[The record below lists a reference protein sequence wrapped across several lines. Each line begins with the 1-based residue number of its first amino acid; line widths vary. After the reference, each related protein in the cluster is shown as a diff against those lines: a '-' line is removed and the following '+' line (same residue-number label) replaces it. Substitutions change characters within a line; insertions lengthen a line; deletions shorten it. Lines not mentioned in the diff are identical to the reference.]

1 MQTSIP
7 AHAPLRKVHSAYEKL
22 LYKVII
28 QFALYAQNFDA
39 AFGDDIMEIRGLL
52 KDGFQK
58 DKMQEEL
65 QRLSTKLAMTD
76 CSGQMCGDGRKLLIF
91 DYLKSMR
98 SDAGHIAAIEN
109 IQQRYEAGEF
119 EADDALFD
127 AIRLATVEST
137 AQDQARPCTE
147 QRNFISEQLLFLFE
161 KIDIPPDLYL
171 YANALKNKI
180 SRPLP
185 DADIKSVMKD
195 SVRLLINILNKTGKD
210 QQIIEKYLAEIAEQL
225 NNAGQKA
232 MHASQTAQSSID
244 QQEVLTSV
252 INQHVED
259 IRGSALGSR
268 EKTSARDGIDRHLAV
283 ITEKLREHQEQ
294 EQQRQLEMKRQLDEM
309 ADRLKEMEQEADT
322 LKSNLKL
329 AHDQAL
335 HDPLTGLPNRAAYD
349 ERLALEMARRKRYGK
364 PLSLLVWD
372 IDHFKA
378 INDTY
383 GHKSG
388 DKALCL
394 IAQLL
399 RSNCRETDF
408 VSRFGG
414 EEFVMLLPGST
425 AENAL
430 RVANKIREVIGNA
443 TFSAFGKAIS
453 ITISCGISEF
463 KEGDSEETVFER
475 TDQALYQAKENGR
488 NCCVIG

>member
-1 MQTSIP
+1 M
-7 AHAPLRKVHSAYEKL
+7 
-22 LYKVII
+22 
-28 QFALYAQNFDA
+28 
-39 AFGDDIMEIRGLL
+39 
-52 KDGFQK
+52 
-58 DKMQEEL
+58 
-65 QRLSTKLAMTD
+65 
-76 CSGQMCGDGRKLLIF
+76 
-91 DYLKSMR
+91 
-98 SDAGHIAAIEN
+98 
-109 IQQRYEAGEF
+109 
-119 EADDALFD
+119 
-127 AIRLATVEST
+127 
-137 AQDQARPCTE
+137 
-147 QRNFISEQLLFLFE
+147 LFLFE

-252 INQHVED
+252 INRHVEN
-259 IRGSALGSR
+259 IRDSALGSR
-268 EKTSARDGIDRHLAV
+268 EKISARDGIDRHLAA

-349 ERLALEMARRKRYGK
+349 ERLALELARRKRYGK

-378 INDTY
+378 IDDTY

-414 EEFVMLLPGST
+414 EEFVMLLPEST

-430 RVANKIREVIGNA
+430 HVANKIREVIGNA

-463 KEGDSEETVFER
+463 KEGGSEETVFER